1 MIGTD
6 PGEYTRGADE
16 LIGALR
22 SVLPSVPAELEVG
35 SEDIHAYEH
44 GDTGWAGCVG
54 RLVAGVEAVPVRMT
68 SVLLRAA
75 GQWKIIQTRISIG
88 VPNEH
93 MFDPMFR
100 AATTA

>member
-1 MIGTD
+1 
-6 PGEYTRGADE
+6 
-16 LIGALR
+16 
-22 SVLPSVPAELEVG
+22 
-35 SEDIHAYEH
+35 
-44 GDTGWAGCVG
+44 
-54 RLVAGVEAVPVRMT
+54 MT

-75 GQWKIIQTRISIG
+75 GQWKIIQTHISIG